1 MPQELVNNISGFAD
15 PISGGRF
22 LSALGIGT
30 SSALEDCGFLG
41 CWLWWPN
48 RSPNLACRNVCEMRK
63 YMFCTFIA
71 VLVTDLQKYIATH
84 EFSDNF
90 FENERFTL
98 RFGMKLI
105 TIEGGSEGWTIDRG
119 YYKHVHEAMNR
130 MQLIRQLY
138 LCLSKEIFYDTP
150 QAVLSLVFPAKD
162 IAYDCSE
169 IRRQVASAIRSEIQS
184 KVDGHILHG
193 MKSRVRVTPCFTH
206 YATFI
211 NKGYRVR
218 ILVYD
223 NAHTFSGIGPYMP
236 RDKNSDCYLSEE
248 SDSESSS

>member
-1 MPQELVNNISGFAD
+1 
-15 PISGGRF
+15 
-22 LSALGIGT
+22 
-30 SSALEDCGFLG
+30 
-41 CWLWWPN
+41 
-48 RSPNLACRNVCEMRK
+48 
-63 YMFCTFIA
+63 MFCTFIA

-105 TIEGGSEGWTIDRG
+105 TIEGGSEGWYIDRG
-119 YYKHVHEAMNR
+119 DYKYVHERMNR

-138 LCLSKEIFYDTP
+138 LCLSKEIFYGTP

-162 IAYDCSE
+162 IAYDRSE

-193 MKSRVRVTPCFTH
+193 MESRVRVTPCITH
-206 YATFI
+206 YARWI

-223 NAHTFSGIGPYMP
+223 NAHTVWGIGPYMP

-248 SDSESSS
+248 SDSESSSG